1 MKNEI
6 EIKYKLP
13 RDWEKTEDISF
24 VQLSDFI
31 TQLHDSA
38 YTAAV
43 KAVNRFATI
52 RNYMIGFYIV
62 EYEQHGSDRAK
73 YGDKLLR
80 RLAERVNKRGINETL
95 LKVSRSFYL
104 AYPQV
109 KNYLQGKTP
118 EKIGCPEKSATP
130 SHQFEIPADKL
141 ISQLSF
147 SHIREILTVADPL
160 ARFFY
165 ELECIKCC
173 WSVKELRRQIAT
185 NLYCCAPKKV
195 RKWSIMRL
203 PAWTTSS
210 SFLHTCFLCLIKRC
224 WKTLLSKKQKDR
236 VSSDTSVFVIANCSW
251 RNCSNKFSCSST

>member
-1 MKNEI
+1 MYGCERLFYFEENMKNEI

-13 RDWEKTEDISF
+13 SDWEKTADISF
-24 VQLSDFI
+24 AQLSDFI

-52 RNYMIGFYIV
+52 RNYIIGFYIV

-95 LKVSRSFYL
+95 LKVSRAFYL

-109 KNYLQGKTP
+109 KEYLLGKTD
-118 EKIGCPEKSATP
+118 ELIDNSEKSATV
-130 SHQFEIPADKL
+130 SHQFKIPAETL

-147 SHIREILTVADPL
+147 SHIREILTVDNPPVGILLCTKKGKKMVDYAL
-160 ARFFY
+160 AGMDNKLF
-165 ELECIKCC
+165 
-173 WSVKELRRQIAT
+173 
-185 NLYCCAPKKV
+185 
-195 RKWSIMRL
+195 
-203 PAWTTSS
+203 
-210 SFLHTCFLCLIKRC
+210 
-224 WKTLLSKKQKDR
+224 
-236 VSSDTSVFVIANCSW
+236 VSSYMLSLPDEKVLEEFII
-251 RNCSNKFSCSST
+251 KEIKG

>member
-13 RDWEKTEDISF
+13 RDWEKTADISF

-95 LKVSRSFYL
+95 LKVSRAFYL

-109 KNYLQGKTP
+109 KEYLLGKTA
-118 EKIGCPEKSATP
+118 ELIGNFEKSAMP
-130 SHQFEIPADKL
+130 SHQFKIPAEKL

-147 SHIREILTVADPL
+147 SHIREILTVDNPL
-160 ARFFY
+160 ARFFLKDDEFKHSDLSQLNAY
-165 ELECIKCC
+165 VSYFRENEMRDGDNPPVGILLC
-173 WSVKELRRQIAT
+173 T
-185 NLYCCAPKKV
+185 KKG
-195 RKWSIMRL
+195 
-203 PAWTTSS
+203 
-210 SFLHTCFLCLIKRC
+210 
-224 WKTLLSKKQKDR
+224 KKMVDYALAGLDNKLF
-236 VSSDTSVFVIANCSW
+236 VSSYMLSLPDEKVLEEFIIKET
-251 RNCSNKFSCSST
+251 KG